1 MVSGY
6 YLMRYKTC
14 LLTKVYTAVDVA
26 SLNTLVQT
34 PIFVLLHYFYVI
46 SAPTL
51 LTTCTISILAPALPF
66 YLLRPLSAPHSSGS
80 KGQSK
85 LRNRIIIND
94 PITTL
99 ATSAT
104 ATIVYATTLQFA
116 FSTFLPV
123 FLVVHFDGL
132 RDLSFA
138 YNVANTLPTLF
149 MWLAPAGVA
158 STQFLFRPA
167 EGAASSSF
175 SATGANSI
183 ALTRSHFDPRTATLA
198 QHIYHNVWGWYTSRQ
213 KELIGRT
220 VILGTFL
227 LAETVVHVYSTIN
240 GVDAVGAVGYAG
252 LWLVGAIVLGIVL
265 EWVGGPSD

>member
-1 MVSGY
+1 M
-6 YLMRYKTC
+6 
-14 LLTKVYTAVDVA
+14 
-26 SLNTLVQT
+26 
-34 PIFVLLHYFYVI
+34 LLHYFYLI

-51 LTTCTISILAPALPF
+51 VATCTISILAPALPF
-66 YLLRPLSAPHSSGS
+66 YLFRPLSAPHLSGS
-80 KGQSK
+80 KSQNK

-123 FLVVHFDGL
+123 FLIVHFDGL

-138 YNVANTLPTLF
+138 HDIATTLPTLF
-149 MWLAPAGVA
+149 MWLAPAGIA

-167 EGAASSSF
+167 EGAASSSTSF
-175 SATGANSI
+175 SATGPNSI
-183 ALTRSHFDPRTATLA
+183 VLTRSHFDPSTATFA

-220 VILGTFL
+220 IILGIFL
-227 LAETVVHVYSTIN
+227 LAETVVHIYSTIN
-240 GVDAVGAVGYAG
+240 GVDLIGATGYAA
-252 LWLVGAIVLGIVL
+252 LWLAGAIMLGTVL